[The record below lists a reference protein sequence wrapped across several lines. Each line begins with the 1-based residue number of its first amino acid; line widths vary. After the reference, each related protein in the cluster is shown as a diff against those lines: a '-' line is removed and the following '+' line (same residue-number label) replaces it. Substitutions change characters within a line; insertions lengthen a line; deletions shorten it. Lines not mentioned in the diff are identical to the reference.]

1 MIRSRKKF
9 KDEESKFKETLE
21 SCSESI
27 LKSTIKNNR
36 KMAGITLLALVL
48 TIVVLIILATVSINM
63 LFGENGLVTSAN
75 MAVKMSEFSTFLEE
89 KNMFDANKK
98 AENVEYMQESLN
110 AGKTVLSYNTQGSE
124 ATDGNIQIVI
134 PSMGDEYLN
143 KFEII
148 NGELIVNTADSTEI
162 EVARALGIQ
171 SNPYDIVDGV
181 LTSSNENLSLQA
193 PNGVL
198 RIPDS
203 VTVIGSG
210 AFSGVKGLKE
220 VIIPG
225 TVQEIQ
231 SDAFSYNTEIEK
243 VTIQNGVESIGTSA
257 FYGCSSL
264 KEITIPDSVTEI
276 GTYAFATCTN
286 LISVQMSNN
295 VEILENYV
303 FSQCTN
309 LAEINIPTNL
319 TRIDAGAFY
328 NCPKLNNITIPAGVT
343 NIDGSSLYGCANLT
357 NVTIDSA
364 NEVYEMDENQPGI
377 IYKKENG
384 VRTSLIML
392 ASMANEETVKISEGI
407 TELGLS
413 ALSICTNMKTL
424 ELPSSLS
431 SIGGS
436 AFDGLRLLTN
446 ISFPQG
452 NDKFTIVDGYLY
464 GNNGTELIYVVP
476 TKTQIEINE
485 NVQIIK
491 SFAIQNRNITELI
504 IPDNVTTIERQIV
517 RNTTNL
523 KSIKIGTGV
532 SSLNSNFKSY
542 AAIQAGLQIE
552 INSGNPYYKVVNNLI
567 LTIDGTEVVT
577 YVDRNIQTQAIPDG
591 VKKISTSAFLDFNIA
606 NAISLPDTLQVI
618 GRESFRNCTNL
629 TEIELPSSVETI
641 EDNAFYNCSNL
652 ETIKINKAEGDLA
665 GAPWGAPKGDR
676 VLVWSE

>member
-1 MIRSRKKF
+1 MKKQ
-9 KDEESKFKETLE
+9 
-21 SCSESI
+21 
-27 LKSTIKNNR
+27 KN
-36 KMAGITLLALVL
+36 KGITLLALVL

-124 ATDGNIQIVI
+124 ATDGNIQTVI

-231 SDAFSYNTEIEK
+231 ADAFSYNAEIEK
-243 VTIQNGVESIGTSA
+243 VTIQNGVESIGDNA
-257 FYGCSSL
+257 FRGCSSL

-276 GTYAFATCTN
+276 GDYTFSNCGNLTKVQLSNNITNLKRYAFNAC
-286 LISVQMSNN
+286 LK
-295 VEILENYV
+295 
-303 FSQCTN
+303 
-309 LAEINIPTNL
+309 LADINIPKNL
-319 TRIDAGAFY
+319 ITIEEFVFLQCQKI
-328 NCPKLNNITIPAGVT
+328 NNLNIPAGVT
-343 NIDGSSLYGCANLT
+343 HIDSTCFTKCTSLT
-357 NVTIDSA
+357 NITIDPA
-364 NEVYEMDENQPGI
+364 NQVYEIDKSQPGI

-384 VRTSLIML
+384 IRTSLIML
-392 ASMANEETVKISEGI
+392 NSMANEDTIRISEGI
-407 TELGLS
+407 KTLETG
-413 ALSICTNMKTL
+413 ALSTCTNLKTL
-424 ELPSSLS
+424 ELPSSIVNISGGTFSGLS
-431 SIGGS
+431 
-436 AFDGLRLLTN
+436 LLEN
-446 ISFPQG
+446 ISFPNG
-452 NDKFTIVDGYLY
+452 NDNFKAENGYVYNADGS
-464 GNNGTELIYVVP
+464 TLIFVVP
-476 TKTQIEINE
+476 TKSEININE
-485 NVQIIK
+485 KVKKINYH
-491 SFAIQNRNITELI
+491 AITGNKVTELI
-504 IPDNVTTIERQIV
+504 IPDTVLTVDGQIFES
-517 RNTTNL
+517 TYNL
-523 KSIKIGTGV
+523 KRIEIGSGV
-532 SSLNSNFKSY
+532 EFLGSTFKAWSN
-542 AAIQAGLQIE
+542 IPNGLQIE
-552 INSGNPYYKVVNNLI
+552 IDPQNQHYKVDGNLI
-567 LTIDGTEVVT
+567 LTKDGKEVVT
-577 YVDRNIQTQAIPDG
+577 YVNADTQIQEIPFG
-591 VKKISTSAFLDFNIA
+591 VVKIQSNAFIDFMSNEIIFPTTLEEIGSTS
-606 NAISLPDTLQVI
+606 
-618 GRESFRNCTNL
+618 FRGCTKMVK
-629 TEIELPSSVETI
+629 IELPSSIKTI
-641 EDNAFYNCSNL
+641 GENAFVNCTNL
-652 ETIKINKAEGDLA
+652 ETIKINRAEGDVI

-676 VLVWSE
+676 VVVWSE

>member
-1 MIRSRKKF
+1 MIRSGKKF

-75 MAVKMSEFSTFLEE
+75 MAVKMSKFSTFLEE

-124 ATDGNIQIVI
+124 ATDGNIQTVI

-243 VTIQNGVESIGTSA
+243 VTIQNGVKSIGNNA
-257 FYGCSSL
+257 FRGCSGL
-264 KEITIPDSVTEI
+264 QEITIPDSVTTI
-276 GTYAFATCTN
+276 GERAFSNCTN
-286 LISVQMSNN
+286 LTKVQLSNN
-295 VEILENYV
+295 LQTLESNI
-303 FSQCTN
+303 FTSCAN
-309 LAEINIPTNL
+309 LSTINIPQNL
-319 TRIDAGAFY
+319 KEIKEYAFTGCR
-328 NCPKLNNITIPAGVT
+328 NLNNITIPAGVT
-343 NIDGSSLYGCANLT
+343 SIAGNAFYSCTSLT
-357 NVTIDSA
+357 NITIDPA
-364 NEVYEMDENQPGI
+364 NQVYEIDESQPGI
-377 IYKKENG
+377 IYGKVNG

-392 ASMANEETVKISEGI
+392 APMANEEIVRISEGI
-407 TELGLS
+407 TELGEA
-413 ALSICTNMKTL
+413 ALSICKNMKKL
-424 ELPSSLS
+424 ELPSTLNN
-431 SIGGS
+431 INGA
-436 AFDGLRLLTN
+436 AFMGIELLEE
-446 ISFPQG
+446 IDFPEG
-452 NDKFTIVDGYLY
+452 NTKYTMEDGYLY
-464 GNNGTELIYVVP
+464 ANEGTELIYVLP
-476 TKTQIEINE
+476 NKTEININE
-485 NVQIIK
+485 NVKTIGYY
-491 SFAIQNRNITELI
+491 AIQNRNITELI
-504 IPDNVTTIERQIV
+504 IPDNVTTLTYSIFYEAY
-517 RNTTNL
+517 NL
-523 KSIKIGTGV
+523 AKIKIGSGV
-532 SSLNSNFKSY
+532 SDLSPRFKAWGSLPNR
-542 AAIQAGLQIE
+542 LVIE
-552 INSGNPYYKVVNNLI
+552 IDPDNQNYKVDGNLI
-567 LTIDGTEVVT
+567 LTKEGDEVITFIDKNV
-577 YVDRNIQTQAIPDG
+577 QTQEIPEG
-591 VKKISTSAFLDFNIA
+591 VEKISTDAFRTFNIA
-606 NAISLPDTLQVI
+606 NAITLPDTLQEI
-618 GRESFRNCTNL
+618 GSESFRGCTNL
-629 TEIELPSSVETI
+629 TEIEIPSSVETI
-641 EDNAFYNCSNL
+641 GENAFYNCSNL
-652 ETIKINKAEGDLA
+652 ETIKINKAEGDLV
-665 GAPWGAPKGDR
+665 GAPWGAPKGNR